1 MKKRM
6 ANYDLLRIIS
16 MFAVILLHIN
26 AHYLSGGNKDYYE
39 VESFI
44 NIVTRFSVPCFVMIS
59 GAFSLSNQKNQ
70 DFSYFY
76 RKTINNIVLPFLG
89 ALSILFL
96 LSLIKAIV
104 TGASIIDLLVAVF
117 IGDFSN
123 LWFMFMICG
132 LYFFT
137 PIIMLVKEKISY
149 KAFSIVSF
157 IWLAFAVYFQAFSE
171 YLISYS
177 FGIVFAYMG
186 YYLVGNVIFENK
198 NIRIM
203 PELCLF
209 LSLILFITIYYIRNI
224 YSITRFSLGPYISFF
239 SPLTTIAS
247 VLMFLGFSGLSIN
260 ISFGCF
266 PQQTFYIY
274 LFHTF
279 IFGIIFSIIRDKIII
294 NEIITIVIVSFMTF
308 GVSWFSAI
316 FYSRLWK
323 LLSERFNKK

>member
-26 AHYLSGGNKDYYE
+26 AHYLSGENKDYYE

-59 GAFSLSNQKNQ
+59 GAFSLSNLKNQ

-157 IWLAFAVYFQAFSE
+157 IWLAFAVYFQSFSE

-186 YYLVGNVIFENK
+186 YYLVGNVIFE
-198 NIRIM
+198 RI
-203 PELCLF
+203 PQKKRPGLYIILSLCLF
-209 LSLILFITIYYIRNI
+209 ITLFLIRKKYN
-224 YSITRFSLGPYISFF
+224 ITRYSMGPYISFF
-239 SPLTTIAS
+239 SPLTAIAS
-247 VLMFLGFSGLSIN
+247 LLLFLGFSDLSLN
-260 ISFGCF
+260 ISFGNF
-266 PQQTFYIY
+266 SRQTFYIY
-274 LFHTF
+274 LFHTI
-279 IFGIIFSIIRDKIII
+279 IFGALFNIIKDTLLI
-294 NEIITIVIVSFMTF
+294 NEIATILFISIATFIISWIVALMY
-308 GVSWFSAI
+308 I
-316 FYSRLWK
+316 YIWK
-323 LLSERFNKK
+323 LIFKKNLV